1 MALLMPPRTP
11 TALVHLCIRRDA
23 RPTLASTIAQRSKAW
38 CQDEGHSPKNGLE
51 PPGQGTK
58 GCPKPGCPIPQR
70 AAIPQEPPPRR
81 GEASM
86 PGAEQRKM
94 KKHPKPGGVGAAPW
108 CPGGPRH
115 SRPAQQR
122 LINHSAPRRDGGPR
136 PPAANPRSV
145 TTETTLTLHR
155 LQRVLCVCLCVL
167 LRLPPP
173 PLVVF
178 FVCVCARKKELGFFL
193 FPGKRLA
200 PGLSSCE
207 KRGQDRR
214 TDRQTEEPGEPATIA
229 QRLGRGGSSEKKV
242 GGHRGGCGANE
253 SKINIYMGRVLKP
266 YFASL

>member
-38 CQDEGHSPKNGLE
+38 RQDEGHSPKNGLE

-167 LRLPPP
+167 LRLPPL
-173 PLVVF
+173 PLLF
-178 FVCVCARKKELGFFL
+178 FLCVCVHARKSWVFSS
-193 FPGKRLA
+193 FPGSVWHRGSA
-200 PGLSSCE
+200 PVKSEG
-207 KRGQDRR
+207 RTDGQ
-214 TDRQTEEPGEPATIA
+214 TDRQRNQENQP
-229 QRLGRGGSSEKKV
+229 R
-242 GGHRGGCGANE
+242 
-253 SKINIYMGRVLKP
+253 
-266 YFASL
+266 